1 MLKYSANDTM
11 ELIGKQNLVELKD
24 IEPNLQE
31 VIKDI
36 MTANGIPEEFIG
48 DKIFMLGVNAV
59 QYGIILGKRIERQRK
74 KSKYG
79 LFELQRDI
87 DKESKGI
94 NERYREDIRKMIE
107 QTEDTHV
114 LCCTYTLIRTY
125 LRIRAEKGGAK

>member
-24 IEPNLQE
+24 IEPNLQG
-31 VIKDI
+31 VIRDI

-79 LFELQRDI
+79 LSELQRDI

-94 NERYREDIRKMIE
+94 NESYRKSIRKMIE
-107 QTEDTHV
+107 QADTHV